1 MVATSGDTADHAGTF
16 YAVCH
21 GMGHRTFVDTDGVT
35 WAVWDVH
42 PQLVERRRSARRSAP
57 SRLGAVARDLRTAID
72 RRRRTEVRIPV
83 REGYEHG
90 WLAFDSTLGSK
101 RLAPIPPGWETLPDS
116 RLLEFWMQGKDA
128 TRTRRRLIE

>member
-16 YAVCH
+16 YAIRHV
-21 GMGHRTFVDTDGVT
+21 MGHRTFVDADGVT
-35 WAVWDVH
+35 WEVWDVH
-42 PQLVERRRSARRSAP
+42 PQLAERRRSARRSAP
-57 SRLGAVARDLRTAID
+57 SRLGAVARDLRAAID
-72 RRRRTEVRIPV
+72 RRRRTEVRVPV

-90 WLAFDSTLGSK
+90 WLAFDSTVGSR

-116 RLLEFWMQGKDA
+116 RLLDFWKQGKDA